1 VLKLEIK
8 RFLLDFFSSKFEL
21 ERVLLSDKIEGLL
34 NEIYPDER
42 VLINIK
48 RILEND
54 YYLQIYIESID
65 YLTKYLEIVLKIS
78 AFSNYLT
85 DVMVRN
91 PEFLT
96 RFLSSGELNKN
107 FTLKDFSDELEQQV
121 SIYKSFEKKLD
132 SIRRFK
138 RLHLLRIGLRDILSL
153 CDLEQTML
161 EYSILTQAI
170 LNKIFQLVFDINQAK
185 IKIKKIPDY
194 VLISLGKLGG
204 LELNFSSDVDLICFY
219 DNPDEKISS
228 EVLEFYD
235 KVLKDFIQICID
247 AKDGSPLYR
256 IDFRLR
262 PDGKYSPLARSISYY
277 QIYYETYGRDW
288 ERQML
293 LKMNFISGNKILFEK
308 FYRMIESFIF
318 PRSFF
323 VSPQTFIQKFRNI
336 YQEKFS
342 EDFGNE
348 DLNLKHFKGGI
359 RDVEFSIQALQLLH
373 GGKFKNLRTPNTIDA
388 IINLTRMNLIEN
400 ETGKRLIDS
409 YKFLRKIENFI
420 QLMDDRQLHSIPQ
433 DQDRLQNLIK
443 YLRIKDAKE
452 FQKKLK
458 SVRKIVSDFA
468 EKVFESQSKASPKNL
483 FGKIKVN
490 DQEKF
495 EKRFQQIIQ
504 LISDRA
510 GSHLTLNDD
519 FERKT
524 FQLSLIKLLKK
535 CDSPEKVLNYLYK
548 FISGLHSSFQIFEL
562 LRNVNLLK
570 SLIKIFDNSE
580 HLSQLLISDNKI
592 IDLLFSGQ
600 LLSKFNY
607 DNSLYK
613 RDELQFFISRMM
625 FSFFSGNLDVEQ
637 IGKII
642 SDYIDVLIT
651 KLTEE
656 NLKKFKMNKSDF
668 ALISLGSYGTTE
680 IHFKSDL
687 DFMFCFAD
695 NIDKIRAEKF
705 SLQLLSDFRKEF
717 KLLDSFQVDS
727 KLRPEGRVSKLSW
740 TISELEKYINS
751 RMRIWEFQAYTKM
764 RLIYGSTDLF
774 DKLIDLKKSRIQT
787 MDKNYIASEIRKN
800 RINIKSGKISELNSS
815 IDLKNSNGGLMDL
828 QFFIQYNILTNNF
841 TQQLT
846 GKTFSQTLNLL
857 SRSIPQLKLYR
868 KTLRSNYIQL
878 LKMILIQQVLTG
890 KRGFL
895 IDRNFESKFVR
906 KIFRIDNRIT
916 IFQHFKNILD
926 ENFEIVNKLSPEIF

>member
-1 VLKLEIK
+1 MLKLEIK
-8 RFLLDFFSSKFEL
+8 RYLLDFFSSKFEL
-21 ERVLLSDKIEGLL
+21 ERGLLSNKIEGLL

-65 YLTKYLEIVLKIS
+65 YLTKYIEIVLKIS

-85 DVMVRN
+85 DVLVRN

-96 RFLSSGELNKN
+96 RFLSSDELNKN
-107 FTLKDFSDELEQQV
+107 FELKDFSDELEQQV
-121 SIYKSFEKKLD
+121 LIYKSFERKLD

-161 EYSILTQAI
+161 EYSFLTQAI
-170 LNKIFQLVFDINQAK
+170 LNKIFQLVFDINKAK

-235 KVLKDFIQICID
+235 KVIKDFIQICID

-262 PDGKYSPLARSISYY
+262 PDGKYSPLGRSISYY

-336 YQEKFS
+336 YQEKLS
-342 EDFGNE
+342 EDILNE
-348 DLNLKHFKGGI
+348 NLNLKHFKGGI

-373 GGKFKNLRTPNTIDA
+373 GGKFKNLRTSNTIDA
-388 IINLTRMNLIEN
+388 IINLTELNLIEN
-400 ETGKRLIDS
+400 DTGRRLIDS

-433 DQDRLQNLIK
+433 DQDRLQNLVK
-443 YLRIKDAKE
+443 YLRMKDTKE

-458 SVRKIVSDFA
+458 SMRNIVSDFA
-468 EKVFESQSKASPKNL
+468 EKVFESQSKSSPKNL
-483 FGKIKVN
+483 FEKIKVN

-495 EKRFQQIIQ
+495 EKKFHQVIQII
-504 LISDRA
+504 SERS
-510 GSHLTLNDD
+510 GSHLTLSDGFD
-519 FERKT
+519 EKS
-524 FQLSLIKLLKK
+524 FQLSLLKLLKN

-562 LRNVNLLK
+562 LHNVNLLK
-570 SLIKIFDNSE
+570 SLIKME
-580 HLSQLLISDNKI
+580 VK
-592 IDLLFSGQ
+592 
-600 LLSKFNY
+600 
-607 DNSLYK
+607 K
-613 RDELQFFISRMM
+613 RLEL
-625 FSFFSGNLDVEQ
+625 
-637 IGKII
+637 
-642 SDYIDVLIT
+642 
-651 KLTEE
+651 
-656 NLKKFKMNKSDF
+656 
-668 ALISLGSYGTTE
+668 
-680 IHFKSDL
+680 
-687 DFMFCFAD
+687 
-695 NIDKIRAEKF
+695 
-705 SLQLLSDFRKEF
+705 
-717 KLLDSFQVDS
+717 
-727 KLRPEGRVSKLSW
+727 
-740 TISELEKYINS
+740 
-751 RMRIWEFQAYTKM
+751 
-764 RLIYGSTDLF
+764 
-774 DKLIDLKKSRIQT
+774 
-787 MDKNYIASEIRKN
+787 
-800 RINIKSGKISELNSS
+800 
-815 IDLKNSNGGLMDL
+815 
-828 QFFIQYNILTNNF
+828 
-841 TQQLT
+841 
-846 GKTFSQTLNLL
+846 
-857 SRSIPQLKLYR
+857 
-868 KTLRSNYIQL
+868 
-878 LKMILIQQVLTG
+878 
-890 KRGFL
+890 
-895 IDRNFESKFVR
+895 
-906 KIFRIDNRIT
+906 
-916 IFQHFKNILD
+916 
-926 ENFEIVNKLSPEIF
+926 